1 MTIYLLII
9 HYFTSEIGMW
19 LNKKNTTNSEIKWQ
33 SENESQRKANLT
45 QNFSE
50 SKNSELI
57 EKEYEALP
65 KMIENLNLP
74 ITIPAPMMEFVPGIA
89 RITLSVASQ

>member
-1 MTIYLLII
+1 
-9 HYFTSEIGMW
+9 MW

-65 KMIENLNLP
+65 KMIENLIKENFLKKEFYENLP
-74 ITIPAPMMEFVPGIA
+74 DWSNPEIDNVCNHSALDIENRVKEWK
-89 RITLSVASQ
+89 